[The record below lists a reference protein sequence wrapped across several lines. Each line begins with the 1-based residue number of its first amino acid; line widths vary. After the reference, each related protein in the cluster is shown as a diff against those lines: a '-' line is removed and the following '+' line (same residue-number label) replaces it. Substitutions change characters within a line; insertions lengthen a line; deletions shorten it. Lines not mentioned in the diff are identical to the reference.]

1 MHIITFFIISL
12 SIEEPLRDRILLR
25 FRNDLSNKFPGVFF
39 NLTSSFGSINLSY
52 LTDHMSHS
60 SSNTSNGCKSIYN
73 YSLTLNISILESD
86 NVFEVLRIFKD
97 KTLAHLVRFINF
109 NFYLFLLFIAS
120 IRSLIHLL

>member
-1 MHIITFFIISL
+1 
-12 SIEEPLRDRILLR
+12 
-25 FRNDLSNKFPGVFF
+25 
-39 NLTSSFGSINLSY
+39 
-52 LTDHMSHS
+52 MSHS